1 MASGQSSDI
10 KVILCTI
17 AYRDRLLDYVL
28 DVAAALGGAGVEG
41 GGRAP
46 HISEQ
51 CDETRGHAV
60 RRMTEQRGLT
70 TPVLGSYL
78 RFGTTNERIEDKIEL
93 PDALHTAR
101 CLGTPL
107 VRVWASDVGSAKAKE
122 TVWKATIQDIQEAC
136 EQAAKLGITFV
147 AEMHGGTL
155 TDTAPT
161 AQRLAEEVDCDNFRL
176 NYQVATHTEKETP
189 LERMQMVLPYIAHM
203 HAQNYRTM
211 TSEGEIERVALS
223 GGAIDYAP
231 LVRQLKKIGYNGCI
245 AVEFSWAEGD
255 EKRGALAADLAYLQ
269 SLIQGG

>member
-28 DVAAALGGAGVEG
+28 DVAADLGFAGVEVW
-41 GGRAP
+41 GREP

-51 CDETRGHAV
+51 FDENRVQAV
-60 RRMTEQRGLT
+60 RRMAEQHGLT

-78 RFGTTNERIEDKIEL
+78 CFGMTNQRTEDKIQL
-93 PDALHTAR
+93 QDTLHTTR

-107 VRVWASDVGSAKAKE
+107 LRVWASDVGSAQARE
-122 TVWKATIQDIQEAC
+122 TVWKTTVQDIQKAC

-155 TDTAPT
+155 SDTAPT
-161 AQRLAEEVDCDNFRL
+161 AQRLAEEVDCDNFRI
-176 NYQVATHTEKETP
+176 NYQVATHTEEETP
-189 LERMQMVLPYIAHM
+189 LERMQMILPYIAHM

-223 GGAIDYAP
+223 EGAVDYAP
-231 LVRQLKKIGYNGCI
+231 LVRQLKEVGYNGCI
-245 AVEFSWAEGD
+245 AVEFSWAEGS

-269 SLIQGG
+269 SLIQGE